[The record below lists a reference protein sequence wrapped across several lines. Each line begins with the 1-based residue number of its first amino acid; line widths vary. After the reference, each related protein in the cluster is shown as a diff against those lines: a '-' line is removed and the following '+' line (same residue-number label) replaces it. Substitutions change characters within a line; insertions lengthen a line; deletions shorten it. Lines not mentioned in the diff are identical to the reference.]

1 MEGIKML
8 QEKIIDLSTG
18 QEIVRDYTPE
28 QLAEVAA
35 EEAKAEALAA
45 EQAKKLAEKTAV
57 FTKLGLTEE
66 EVAALF
72 S

>member
-1 MEGIKML
+1 ML